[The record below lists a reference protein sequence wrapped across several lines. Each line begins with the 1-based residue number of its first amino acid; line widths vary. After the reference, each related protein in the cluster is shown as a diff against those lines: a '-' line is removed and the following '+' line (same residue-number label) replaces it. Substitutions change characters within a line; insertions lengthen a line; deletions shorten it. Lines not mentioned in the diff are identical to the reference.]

1 MADRVLPVSG
11 RPSDQDIERSRG
23 ERVRQVVE
31 EVERRVA
38 ADRARDLPAEQARRE
53 VLTRKHP
60 IRQALDACASGAP
73 LDDEL
78 VDELVARAPEDLR
91 WRTAAKLRKAGET
104 CRELFTSGAHAPA
117 RDHSRAE
124 SLELAAVVGPE
135 PPPRLDLSHKDPRE
149 AADLIFP
156 RSRP

>member
-11 RPSDQDIERSRG
+11 RPSNQDIERSRG
-23 ERVRQVVE
+23 ERARQVAE
-31 EVERRVA
+31 EAERRVA

-60 IRQALDACASGAP
+60 IRRALDACAAGAP

-78 VDELVARAPEDLR
+78 VDELVARVPEDLR

-104 CRELFTSGAHAPA
+104 CRELKAEGANGLA
-117 RDHSRAE
+117 RDHSLAE

-135 PPPRLDLSHKDPRE
+135 PPPRVDLPKDPRE